1 MLTLTENASTIVKD
15 ITTQPGLADTA
26 GLRITSEETVEPTF
40 AVSAAEAPEPGD
52 RTVEQDGATV
62 YLDEGAATM
71 LDDKVLDAAVDTD
84 GKVEFALGLQG

>member
-1 MLTLTENASTIVKD
+1 MLTLTENASTIISD

-26 GLRITSEETVEPTF
+26 GLRISTEETAEPAF

-62 YLDEGAATM
+62 YLDEGAALM
-71 LDDKVLDAAVDTD
+71 LDDKVLDAAVDPE